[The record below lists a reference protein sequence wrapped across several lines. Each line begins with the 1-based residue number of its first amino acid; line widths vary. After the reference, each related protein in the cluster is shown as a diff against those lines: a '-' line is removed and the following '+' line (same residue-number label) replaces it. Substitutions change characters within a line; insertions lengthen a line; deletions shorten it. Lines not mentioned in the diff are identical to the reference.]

1 MGDSTKNFKWVSN
14 MKSACFTGHRNLSCD
29 IENLKMRLYNALER
43 AVKNAGITEFYN
55 GGAVG
60 FDILTA
66 QTVLNLRELY
76 PEIKLHL
83 ILPCS
88 PGEQSKSWSDNQK
101 TAYFRVLKLADSIE
115 QIADSYYDGC
125 IKARNARLVEL
136 SDCCFCYWDGR
147 YRSGTAQTIRM
158 AQRKRIMIVNFY
170 RQ

>member
-1 MGDSTKNFKWVSN
+1 MKNFKWVSN

-29 IENLKMRLYNALER
+29 IEDLKIRLYNILER
-43 AVKNAGITEFYN
+43 AIRNAGIKEFYN

-66 QTVLNLRELY
+66 QIILNLRESY

-83 ILPCS
+83 ILPCF
-88 PGEQSKSWSDNQK
+88 PEEQSKSWLDEQK
-101 TAYFRVLKLADSIE
+101 TAYFCILEQADSIE
-115 QIADSYYDGC
+115 QISDFYYDGC

-147 YRSGTAQTIRM
+147 DRSGTAQTIRM
-158 AQRKRIMIVNFY
+158 AQGKRIMIVNFY